1 MGMEDAMAHAE
12 RILIVGGG
20 IGGLSVAAALHTC
33 GFAPELIERSDEWR
47 AVGAGIAMQPNGM
60 RVLRTLGI
68 GTAVERA
75 GTVIRRWDFCD
86 EQGAVLSS
94 TDLTDVWNDVGPF
107 IGIARRELQ
116 RALLASAAAVPSRL
130 GTTLRSLTQD
140 DGGVRV
146 ELSDGSV
153 ATYDL
158 VIGADG
164 VGSSVRALAFD
175 APPPVY
181 GGQMVW
187 RSTAP
192 VRPRGLTNL
201 QFLLGDGCFFG
212 LCPVGSDQTYGFGNV
227 AGAVLRDPV
236 EGRLARLR
244 ERFAH
249 FGDIVKEYLGALDS
263 TTEIHCSPIEWLSEE
278 RWCTGRVVLIGDAAH
293 ASPPMMGQG
302 GSLAVEDAAVLADS
316 LRAADTVDQA
326 LDAFVVRRR
335 PRVRWVR
342 EQSRIAGESLRM
354 PASARNAI
362 LRARGDEMMRQ
373 RFVPLIEAP

>member
-1 MGMEDAMAHAE
+1 MARAE

-20 IGGLSVAAALHTC
+20 IGGLSVAGALHAC
-33 GFAPELIERSDEWR
+33 GFAPELIERSDAWR

-60 RVLRTLGI
+60 RVLRTLGV
-68 GTAVERA
+68 GTAVERS
-75 GTVIRRWDFCD
+75 GTVIRHWDFCD
-86 EQGAVLSS
+86 EQGEVLSE
-94 TDLTDVWNDVGPF
+94 TDLTSLWNDVGPF

-116 RALLASAAAVPSRL
+116 RALLAGAGAVPSRL
-130 GTTLRSLTQD
+130 GTSIKSLTQD
-140 DGGVRV
+140 DGAVRV
-146 ELSDGSV
+146 ELSDGSA

-175 APPPVY
+175 VPPPVY

-187 RSTAP
+187 RSIAP
-192 VRPRGLTNL
+192 IRPRGLMNL

-227 AGAVLRDPV
+227 AGPQLRDPA

-249 FGDIVKEYLGALDS
+249 FGDIVQEYLGALDS
-263 TTEIHCSPIEWLSEE
+263 AAEIHCSAIEWLSAEH
-278 RWCTGRVVLIGDAAH
+278 WCNGRVVLIGDAAH
-293 ASPPMMGQG
+293 ASSPMMGQG
-302 GSLAVEDAAVLADS
+302 GSLAVEDAGVLAES
-316 LRAADTVDQA
+316 LRAADTVDEA
-326 LDAFVVRRR
+326 LEAFVVRRR
-335 PRVRWVR
+335 PRVRWAR

-354 PASARNAI
+354 PVSARNAV

-373 RFVPLIEAP
+373 RFAPLIEAP